1 MGIPEAIHTPGS
13 RAFSSQKGVAIALYS
28 MKDNAPPTQK
38 LTRMNQAKISRL
50 VPILIASATVAVTG
64 GRVAAQSESATDPFT
79 TLVDSWT
86 ATVQAAQ
93 ASQPSWITP
102 IATTTPRLEQEFRY
116 DQYSETLIK
125 GKGAIDVYD
134 AGKGLELI
142 PTERTEVIITMP
154 AYQVRTGTEP
164 YSGLNDWPG
173 ILVKYRLVSENA
185 KSGDYIVTLFAQYGL
200 PTGAL
205 VLTNH
210 NDVFTPTLA
219 AGKGFGDFD
228 IQATIGETIPI
239 HDNSNSGRSIP
250 TNITAQYH
258 VSRLLW
264 PEIEMNR
271 TDWIGGARSARTQTY
286 LTPGMILGRI
296 VLNRTSKLILG
307 VGYQTAVSRVYGP
320 GPITPTFNHNW
331 VFSARL
337 TF

>member
-1 MGIPEAIHTPGS
+1 MIPLKLRCHIPLFFVFATIAAT
-13 RAFSSQKGVAIALYS
+13 SSK
-28 MKDNAPPTQK
+28 
-38 LTRMNQAKISRL
+38 
-50 VPILIASATVAVTG
+50 
-64 GRVAAQSESATDPFT
+64 VAAQSETSSDPFT
-79 TLVDSWT
+79 TVVDAWT

-102 IATTTPRLEQEFRY
+102 LATTTPRLEQEFRY
-116 DQYSETLIK
+116 DQDFETLIK
-125 GKGAIDVYD
+125 GKGAIDVYGG
-134 AGKGLELI
+134 GKGLEII
-142 PTERTEVIITMP
+142 PTEQTEVIITMP
-154 AYQVRTGTEP
+154 PYQVRTGTEP
-164 YSGLNDWPG
+164 SSGLNDWPG
-173 ILVKYRLVSENA
+173 ILVKYRIISGNA
-185 KSGDYIVTLFAQYGL
+185 KSGDYIVSVFAQYGL

-228 IQATIGETIPI
+228 IQATIGEAIPI

-258 VSRLLW
+258 ISRFLW

-271 TDWIGGARSARTQTY
+271 TDWIGGQRGARTQTY
-286 LTPGMILGRI
+286 ITPGLIVGRI
-296 VLNRTSKLILG
+296 VLNKRSKLILG
-307 VGYQTAVSRVYGP
+307 AGYQTAVSRVYGP

-331 VFSARL
+331 LLSARV